1 MNITQIKQ
9 VAKQRPLNPKEQAVL
24 FLWNQTN
31 GHFSSNYKSVSE
43 SVLNFHYV
51 FSDEE
56 IDILTQDDESFDQLD
71 FERWNDFIDSTQKCD
86 LSGFSCFQTTLSLIN
101 ELPLLLINKLNP
113 IFSITLNKEVNRDE
127 LLSEISSS
135 FLNYYR
141 SLISVLVN
149 QYFLSNAFDNL
160 RDLLTVRSLN
170 NLYKMKISLNED
182 IEDIRTNNIFKLI
195 KSISKNFDLIADDY
209 LIIIQ
214 ERSLFKNQN
223 ILRHGYEIKE
233 YVKDTVNQYYP
244 GIFPPIK
251 IVKPLFE

>member
-1 MNITQIKQ
+1 MNITQVKQ
-9 VAKQRPLNPKEQAVL
+9 VVKQRPLNPKEQAVL
-24 FLWNQTN
+24 FLWNETN
-31 GHFSSNYKSVSE
+31 GHFPSNYKSISE
-43 SVLNFHYV
+43 AVLNFHHV

-56 IDILTQDDESFDQLD
+56 MDTLTQDDESFNQLE

-86 LSGFSCFQTTLSLIN
+86 LSGVSCFQTTLSLVN
-101 ELPLLLINKLNP
+101 ELPLFLTNNLKP
-113 IFSITLNKEVNRDE
+113 IFSITLNKQVDRYE
-127 LLSEISSS
+127 LLSEINSS
-135 FLNYYR
+135 FIDYCR
-141 SLISVLVN
+141 ALISVLVN
-149 QYFLSNAFDNL
+149 QYFLCTAFDNL
-160 RDLLTVRSLN
+160 RDLSTVRSLN

-223 ILRHGYEIKE
+223 ILRHSYEIKE
-233 YVKDTVNQYYP
+233 YVKDTINQYYP

-251 IVKPLFE
+251 IIKPMFE

>member
-9 VAKQRPLNPKEQAVL
+9 VVKQRPLNPKEQAIL
-24 FLWNQTN
+24 FLWNETN
-31 GHFSSNYKSVSE
+31 GHFPSNYKSISE
-43 SVLNFHYV
+43 SVLNFHYF

-56 IDILTQDDESFDQLD
+56 IDILTQDDESFDQLE

-86 LSGFSCFQTTLSLIN
+86 LSGVSCFQTTLSLVN
-101 ELPLLLINKLNP
+101 ELPLFLTNNLKP
-113 IFSITLNKEVNRDE
+113 IFSITLNKRVNRDE
-127 LLSEISSS
+127 LLSEIASS

-141 SLISVLVN
+141 SLISVLIN

-160 RDLLTVRSLN
+160 RDLSTVRSLN

-182 IEDIRTNNIFKLI
+182 TEDTRTNNIFRLI
-195 KSISKNFDLIADDY
+195 KSISESFDLIADDY

-233 YVKDTVNQYYP
+233 YVKDTINQYYP

-251 IVKPLFE
+251 IIKPIFE